1 MRLNGLGVSPGI
13 GVGRALVVTR
23 GSGNLRFRIADR
35 RVPLELERLD
45 AARARSR
52 TQLEHIKK
60 RIATAAGTDHAYL
73 FDAQLLMLDDPMLVE
88 RAASLIQTDRLN
100 AESALDRAL
109 DEVSALFDRGDD
121 PYLRERKG
129 DVADVVGRLCMN
141 LQPNGDPGDL
151 FRDIDGPLVLVADEL
166 SPSLIAQMDWQRLAA
181 LVTDAGSWTYH
192 TAILARSLHV
202 PAVAGLRHASK
213 LIPPGALLAVDGS
226 SGDVTLE
233 PSPDL
238 LEELDVRSRKRRA
251 YEESIEEYGG
261 LPSIMQDGTAI
272 RIEANVELPEE
283 AERARER
290 GAEGIG
296 LYRSEFLLAG
306 ASATGLDE
314 DAQYAMYV
322 RLIDA
327 MRGRR
332 VTVRTFDVTEGQ
344 LGLGASG
351 DAARAPLGLRGLR
364 LSLSFDDIFQAQL
377 RALLRAAIH
386 GPLRIMFP
394 FVTGVEE
401 LRAARAAIVQARGH
415 AAEARHRRA
424 DRAGRRH
431 DRGALGGADGR
442 SPLCRSRFL
451 QRRHE
456 RPDSI
461 LPGGRSHRRSRVGDV
476 RATASRDSAH
486 AAPRRA
492 RCAAPGR
499 ARRRLRG
506 DGRGVL
512 AAAAADG
519 ARIARVQHGTC
530 GDPAGEAGGPQPA
543 SCRYRTPRQP
553 GAARGHDRRCR
564 TNACGILG
572 ARQMTEETTVDH
584 VDKVEKPWG
593 YELHWAKTARYV
605 GKLIHVNAGHAL
617 SLQYHNQK
625 DETIFLWSG
634 QLLFEIGDEKNLTKR
649 EMAPGDAVHITPGTV
664 HRMTAISDCDIFEVS
679 TPELHD
685 VVRLEDRYGRT

>member
-60 RIATAAGTDHAYL
+60 RIATAAGADHAYL

-88 RAASLIQTDRLN
+88 RAASLDSNRS
-100 AESALDRAL
+100 AER
-109 DEVSALFDRGDD
+109 R
-121 PYLRERKG
+121 
-129 DVADVVGRLCMN
+129 VG
-141 LQPNGDPGDL
+141 
-151 FRDIDGPLVLVADEL
+151 
-166 SPSLIAQMDWQRLAA
+166 
-181 LVTDAGSWTYH
+181 
-192 TAILARSLHV
+192 ARSR
-202 PAVAGLRHASK
+202 AGRGV
-213 LIPPGALLAVDGS
+213 GA
-226 SGDVTLE
+226 
-233 PSPDL
+233 
-238 LEELDVRSRKRRA
+238 VRSRGRSLPARAQGGRRRRGRPAVHEPAAQRRSAAISSATSTDRSCLSPTSSARHSSRRWTGSGSRRSSPTPAAGRITPPSSRDRCTCPRSRGSDTPASSFRRA
-251 YEESIEEYGG
+251 
-261 LPSIMQDGTAI
+261 PSSPSTVAAGTSRSSRR
-272 RIEANVELPEE
+272 RISSKSSTCAHASAARTNSRSRNTASCRRSCRTGRPSGSKQTSNCRRRPS
-283 AERARER
+283 ARGNAAPKGSACIDRSSSSRA
-290 GAEGIG
+290 
-296 LYRSEFLLAG
+296 

-401 LRAARAAIVQARGH
+401 LRAARAAIVQAPRH

-442 SPLCRSRFL
+442 SPLCRSRLL

-461 LPGGRSHRRSRVGDV
+461 LPGGRSHRRPRVGDV
-476 RATASRDSAH
+476 RAAASRDSAH

-492 RCAAPGR
+492 RCAAPRACPSPSAGR
-499 ARRRLRG
+499 WPRSPSLLPLLTGLGLREFSMAPRRSRWRSRSSAACTSPIPPASPAGRCARPPPTMSNERLRSFWRPP
-506 DGRGVL
+506 D
-512 AAAAADG
+512 D
-519 ARIARVQHGTC
+519 
-530 GDPAGEAGGPQPA
+530 
-543 SCRYRTPRQP
+543 
-553 GAARGHDRRCR
+553 
-564 TNACGILG
+564 
-572 ARQMTEETTVDH
+572 
-584 VDKVEKPWG
+584 
-593 YELHWAKTARYV
+593 
-605 GKLIHVNAGHAL
+605 
-617 SLQYHNQK
+617 
-625 DETIFLWSG
+625 
-634 QLLFEIGDEKNLTKR
+634 
-649 EMAPGDAVHITPGTV
+649 
-664 HRMTAISDCDIFEVS
+664 
-679 TPELHD
+679 
-685 VVRLEDRYGRT
+685 